1 VRTVAVIN
9 RKGGSGKT
17 TTTVNL
23 AAALGERGKRVLVID
38 LDPQASAS
46 DWLGNRRSGRQLFD
60 ALVGTRELTGLVVP
74 TSVSGVDLV
83 PSSPWLATAERTLLG
98 DLSVAI
104 ARAIER
110 LERRWAF
117 VIVDC
122 PPTLSYLAVGALAG
136 VQEALIPV
144 EAHAIALSGVA
155 PVLSQIVRLRS
166 DLNPRLNWVTIVPCR
181 VSRTRHARTVVEGLE
196 QEYGELVTRTR
207 IRESVRVAEAWE
219 ARQPVIQFAPE
230 SSASAD
236 YRMLALELSE
246 GPNSMHE
253 DRVSASWWRALV
265 PLAAANR

>member
-1 VRTVAVIN
+1 MRTVAVIN

-23 AAALGERGKRVLVID
+23 AAALGERGKQVLVID

-83 PSSPWLATAERTLLG
+83 PSSPWLVTAERTLLG

-166 DLNPRLNWVTIVPCR
+166 ALNPRLNWVTIVPCR

-219 ARQPVIQFAPE
+219 ARQPVIGFAPE

-246 GPNSMHE
+246 GPNSMQD
-253 DRVSASWWRALV
+253 DRASASWWRDLV